1 MTKSENAVMV
11 VLPLIILDMGN
22 CGFFE
27 IIKSNDFMKKVTLN
41 RKFPQ
46 ILLKL
51 QILILIPFW
60 EYKGIKIS
68 SR

>member
-22 CGFFE
+22 CGFLE

-60 EYKGIKIS
+60 EYKRIKIS